1 MFKRTKCIC
10 MAVAMSVSIF
20 TGGVLLV
27 SAAEVSNQVV
37 SVQQDQKQHSVAV
50 FGKSVAIVYA
60 DGRSE
65 IIPNNE
71 TGRIDVMI
79 DGKLT
84 KGVGTV
90 AIPVSQRAN
99 MVLEEGSFIVKG
111 ISEENATALKSAVID
126 ALANDAPITE
136 ISVLAGEQ
144 SVQGSTTYTVGEKG
158 SIQNV
163 DGKVVTNTGIS
174 VKSTDTAYTEFSEA
188 VETSIREEQERVAAE
203 EAARIAAEAS
213 KNDTVSGNSL

>member
-71 TGRIDVMI
+71 TGR
-79 DGKLT
+79 
-84 KGVGTV
+84 
-90 AIPVSQRAN
+90 
-99 MVLEEGSFIVKG
+99 
-111 ISEENATALKSAVID
+111 
-126 ALANDAPITE
+126 
-136 ISVLAGEQ
+136 
-144 SVQGSTTYTVGEKG
+144 
-158 SIQNV
+158 
-163 DGKVVTNTGIS
+163 
-174 VKSTDTAYTEFSEA
+174 
-188 VETSIREEQERVAAE
+188 TS
-203 EAARIAAEAS
+203 
-213 KNDTVSGNSL
+213 